1 MTSAVPEPRAA
12 ADADAAAVPRG
23 PRRAGGRRSMAVALA
38 GGVLG
43 AALVLLAAGK
53 TWQHGFAG
61 TAGAGVAVHADGS
74 QVTAVPGALALVG
87 LAALVAVFAVR
98 GVARTVV
105 SGLLVL
111 CGAGALLAALLATGD
126 GSSLDTAAATA
137 SGLTRATA
145 TDTATTAW
153 PTVSAVGGALLLLA
167 GVTAVLRAAAW
178 PGMSSRYERDTAAP
192 ARPSAARSARAAD
205 GEERPED
212 LWKAMDRG
220 EDPTDA
226 L

>member
-1 MTSAVPEPRAA
+1 MPTRRPCPVGRAARAA
-12 ADADAAAVPRG
+12 AAVWPS
-23 PRRAGGRRSMAVALA
+23 PWPH
-38 GGVLG
+38 GVLG

-178 PGMSSRYERDTAAP
+178 PGMSSRYERDTAAAGPSLGRPFRSRRRRRGAPRGPVEGDGPRRGPHRRTLTRRATP
-192 ARPSAARSARAAD
+192 ARGA
-205 GEERPED
+205 
-212 LWKAMDRG
+212 
-220 EDPTDA
+220 
-226 L
+226 